1 MVFFFFKS
9 NKHFNTFCEFSVKTL
24 LCYVLDTI
32 DEEKFLR
39 GVKKIPM
46 PVLQQYLT
54 FHILPEEMKERLHK
68 NLQEVHVWLD
78 FYLSICGST
87 CIVKKYLRMNLSFF
101 SNCSVFWKP
110 LHYHK
115 FKLIL
120 VFLVKLQT
128 TLLVRVYLWA
138 ICKHN
143 CKWLNLGMSLI
154 PDHGPG

>member
-1 MVFFFFKS
+1 MWVFFLK
-9 NKHFNTFCEFSVKTL
+9 KKVTLTFLHYCEFSVKTL

-87 CIVKKYLRMNLSFF
+87 CIVKKLFKDEFIFF
-101 SNCSVFWKP
+101 F
-110 LHYHK
+110 
-115 FKLIL
+115 
-120 VFLVKLQT
+120 
-128 TLLVRVYLWA
+128 
-138 ICKHN
+138 
-143 CKWLNLGMSLI
+143 
-154 PDHGPG
+154 